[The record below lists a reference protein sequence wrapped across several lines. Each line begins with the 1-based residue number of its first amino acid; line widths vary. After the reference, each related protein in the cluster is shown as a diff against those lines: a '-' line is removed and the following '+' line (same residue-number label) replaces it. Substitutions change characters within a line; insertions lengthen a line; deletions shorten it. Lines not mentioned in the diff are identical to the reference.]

1 MPLALAQLAGTIET
15 GDFDSLRTESE
26 IDRVAEILS
35 FVERIETAG
44 EAASKCEVLFLV
56 LTYGH
61 EVGVMYKDIDS
72 HERRISEEA
81 GVDALVGLVAD
92 DLAFDTLLIVVIV
105 GGGDTERLA
114 SFILERGCAH

>member
-1 MPLALAQLAGTIET
+1 
-15 GDFDSLRTESE
+15 
-26 IDRVAEILS
+26 
-35 FVERIETAG
+35 
-44 EAASKCEVLFLV
+44 
-56 LTYGH
+56 
-61 EVGVMYKDIDS
+61 MYKDIDS

-105 GGGDTERLA
+105 GGGDAERLA